1 MGVNVEGDL
10 EAEEILHTFALSKD
24 DNKSNDRNIVL
35 TIKIVK
41 GMKKMFFALVAM
53 VMMTMSAYAQ
63 SNDNNSKLTFDRL
76 ASYLELTINQ
86 IEPVKKAMAQFESS
100 MEAYNQLQDVSK
112 GGEAWEKIQARH
124 KTTMKKVLSEK
135 QYDKYVKTLDLTVKN
150 TADRMTEQLIA
161 SK

>member
-10 EAEEILHTFALSKD
+10 EAEEILHNFALSKD
-24 DNKSNDRNIVL
+24 ENKSKDRNIVL
-35 TIKIVK
+35 TIKIIK

-53 VMMTMSAYAQ
+53 VMMTMSANAQ

-76 ASYLELTINQ
+76 ASYLELKVNQ
-86 IEPVKKAMAQFESS
+86 VEPVKTAMAQFESS
-100 MEAYNQLQDVSK
+100 MEALYQNHDAAK

-124 KTTMKKVLSEK
+124 KLTMKNILSEK
-135 QYDKYVKTLDLTVKN
+135 QYNKYVAMLDLTAKN
-150 TADRMTEQLIA
+150 TAERIQDQQMA